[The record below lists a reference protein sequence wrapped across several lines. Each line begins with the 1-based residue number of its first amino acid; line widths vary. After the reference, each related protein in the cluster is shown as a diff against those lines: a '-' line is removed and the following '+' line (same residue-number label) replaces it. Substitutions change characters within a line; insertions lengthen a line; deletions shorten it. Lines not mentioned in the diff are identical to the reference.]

1 VDRLRQLV
9 MIVSLVLLLGGVFS
23 LGPPGTQAAPVASK
37 PTLVSRNHTYV
48 MWVSCATNQIQK
60 AGHTTSSYIHTLAPV
75 RMMTYA
81 ERSLYCYRR

>member
-1 VDRLRQLV
+1 VKSL
-9 MIVSLVLLLGGVFS
+9 IVLLSLVLLLSGVFS
-23 LGPPGTQAAPVASK
+23 LGPPGAQAAPVAST

-48 MWVSCATNQIQK
+48 VWVSCATNRIQK

-81 ERSLYCYRR
+81 ERSLYCYRG